1 MNGTMLLLEVGAA
14 CLALWA
20 VAVVVHVVIL
30 RSVRQR
36 QRELREPLLL
46 ISTRYTVAETHVL
59 LLPVCFCGVE
69 VPATAAVIICVKG

>member
-1 MNGTMLLLEVGAA
+1 MDGTVLLLEVGAA

-20 VAVVVHVVIL
+20 VATVVHVIVL

-46 ISTRYTVAETHVL
+46 TSTRYTVAKAHV
-59 LLPVCFCGVE
+59 
-69 VPATAAVIICVKG
+69 